1 VADPDPERLAEYRHA
16 LALALYRTGQVSRAL
31 ETINSIDPTGV
42 PSGGEFAPVDLA
54 VTAMSQK
61 QLGHDAAAHLAV
73 EELRRLVQTPRF
85 ATDQT
90 ARSLLHEAEVAVE
103 HSPKR

>member
-1 VADPDPERLAEYRHA
+1 
-16 LALALYRTGQVSRAL
+16 
-31 ETINSIDPTGV
+31 
-42 PSGGEFAPVDLA
+42 
-54 VTAMSQK
+54 MSQK

-73 EELRRLVQTPRF
+73 EELRRLAQTPRF

-90 ARSLLHEAEVAVE
+90 ARSLLHEAEMAVE